1 MDVVLM
7 ERIESLGQMGDV
19 VSVKNG
25 YARNYLLPQGK
36 AQRATAENL
45 AAFEARR
52 TELEARNLERR
63 GEAEA
68 VANTMQEVSFVVIRQ
83 AGESGQLYGSVQ
95 GRDVAEG
102 LDGVG
107 FKVNRS
113 QVVLT
118 RPIKTLGLHPVQVNL
133 HPEVSIEVTANVA
146 RSEAE
151 AERQAAGEDVTADAD
166 DELVTEVFEAQDE
179 ASDEAADEASDEAS
193 GADDE
198 GASDDTA
205 AETDEADDAADADAE
220 ES

>member
-52 TELEARNLERR
+52 TEFEARNLERR

-68 VANTMQEVSFVVIRQ
+68 VARTMEEATFVVIRQ
-83 AGESGQLYGSVQ
+83 AGESGQLYGSVAA
-95 GRDVAEG
+95 RDVTEG

-107 FKVNRS
+107 FKVDRA
-113 QVVLT
+113 QIVLT
-118 RPIKTLGLHPVQVNL
+118 RPIKALGLHPVQVNL
-133 HPEVSIEVTANVA
+133 HPEVSVEVIANVA

-151 AERQAAGEDVTADAD
+151 AERQAAGEDINAEAEDDLVMEVFDDTDDAD
-166 DELVTEVFEAQDE
+166 DDGE
-179 ASDEAADEASDEAS
+179 EAA
-193 GADDE
+193 
-198 GASDDTA
+198 
-205 AETDEADDAADADAE
+205 ADDASDAE
-220 ES
+220 VAEADVSETEDG

>member
-1 MDVVLM
+1 MMDVVLM

-45 AAFEARR
+45 AAFAARR

-63 GEAEA
+63 GEAEK
-68 VANTMQEVSFVVIRQ
+68 VAKTMKEVSFVVIRQ
-83 AGESGQLYGSVQ
+83 AGESGQLYGSVAA
-95 GRDVAEG
+95 RDVIEG
-102 LDGVG
+102 LDGAG
-107 FKVNRS
+107 FKVDRD

-133 HPEVSIEVTANVA
+133 HPEVSVEVIANVA

-151 AERQAAGEDVTADAD
+151 AERQAAGEDINAEEEDDLAMEVFDDDTADED
-166 DELVTEVFEAQDE
+166 
-179 ASDEAADEASDEAS
+179 SDEAASDVEVA
-193 GADDE
+193 E
-198 GASDDTA
+198 EEV
-205 AETDEADDAADADAE
+205 AETEDD
-220 ES
+220 

>member
-36 AQRATAENL
+36 AQRATVENL

-63 GEAEA
+63 GEAEK
-68 VANTMQEVSFVVIRQ
+68 VAKTMTEVSFVVIRQ
-83 AGESGQLYGSVQ
+83 AGESGQLYGSVAA
-95 GRDVAEG
+95 RDVTEG

-107 FKVNRS
+107 FKVDRN

-133 HPEVSIEVTANVA
+133 HPEVSVEVIANVA

-151 AERQAAGEDVTADAD
+151 AERQAAGEDINAEEEDDLAMEAFDDDAADED
-166 DELVTEVFEAQDE
+166 
-179 ASDEAADEASDEAS
+179 SDEAASNVEVAE
-193 GADDE
+193 E
-198 GASDDTA
+198 EV
-205 AETDEADDAADADAE
+205 AETEDD
-220 ES
+220 

>member
-45 AAFEARR
+45 AAFAARR

-63 GEAEA
+63 GEAEK
-68 VANTMQEVSFVVIRQ
+68 VAKTMKEVSFVVIRQ
-83 AGESGQLYGSVQ
+83 AGESGQLYGSVAA
-95 GRDVAEG
+95 RDVIEG
-102 LDGVG
+102 LDGAG
-107 FKVNRS
+107 FKVDRD

-133 HPEVSIEVTANVA
+133 HPEVSIDVIANVA

-151 AERQAAGEDVTADAD
+151 AERQAAGEDINAEEEDDLAMEVFDDDTADED
-166 DELVTEVFEAQDE
+166 
-179 ASDEAADEASDEAS
+179 SDEAASDVEVA
-193 GADDE
+193 E
-198 GASDDTA
+198 EEV
-205 AETDEADDAADADAE
+205 AETEDD
-220 ES
+220 

>member
-45 AAFEARR
+45 AAFAARR

-63 GEAEA
+63 GEAEK
-68 VANTMQEVSFVVIRQ
+68 VAKTMKEVSFVVIRQ
-83 AGESGQLYGSVQ
+83 AGESGQLYGSVAA
-95 GRDVAEG
+95 RDVIEG
-102 LDGVG
+102 LDGAG
-107 FKVNRS
+107 FKVDRD
-113 QVVLT
+113 QVVLM

-133 HPEVSIEVTANVA
+133 HPEVSVEVIANVA

-151 AERQAAGEDVTADAD
+151 AERQAAGEDINAEEEDDLAMEVFDDDTADED
-166 DELVTEVFEAQDE
+166 
-179 ASDEAADEASDEAS
+179 SDEAASDVEVA
-193 GADDE
+193 E
-198 GASDDTA
+198 EEV
-205 AETDEADDAADADAE
+205 AETEDD
-220 ES
+220 

>member
-36 AQRATAENL
+36 AQRATAKNL

-63 GEAEA
+63 GEAEK
-68 VANTMQEVSFVVIRQ
+68 VAKTMKEVSFVVIRQ
-83 AGESGQLYGSVQ
+83 AGESGQLYGSVAA
-95 GRDVAEG
+95 RDVIEG
-102 LDGVG
+102 LDGAG
-107 FKVNRS
+107 FKVDRD

-133 HPEVSIEVTANVA
+133 HPEVSVEVIANVA

-151 AERQAAGEDVTADAD
+151 AERQAAGEDINAEEEDDLAMEVFDDDTADED
-166 DELVTEVFEAQDE
+166 
-179 ASDEAADEASDEAS
+179 SDEAASDVEVA
-193 GADDE
+193 E
-198 GASDDTA
+198 EEV
-205 AETDEADDAADADAE
+205 AETEDD
-220 ES
+220 

>member
-45 AAFEARR
+45 AAFAARR

-63 GEAEA
+63 GEAEK
-68 VANTMQEVSFVVIRQ
+68 VAKTMKEVSFVVIRQ
-83 AGESGQLYGSVQ
+83 AGESGQLYGSVAA
-95 GRDVAEG
+95 RDVIEG
-102 LDGVG
+102 LDGAG
-107 FKVNRS
+107 FKVDRD

-133 HPEVSIEVTANVA
+133 HPEVSVEVIANVA

-151 AERQAAGEDVTADAD
+151 AERQAAGEDINAEEEDDLAMEVFDDDTADED
-166 DELVTEVFEAQDE
+166 
-179 ASDEAADEASDEAS
+179 SDEAASDVEVA
-193 GADDE
+193 E
-198 GASDDTA
+198 EEV
-205 AETDEADDAADADAE
+205 AETEDD
-220 ES
+220 

>member
-36 AQRATAENL
+36 AQRATPENL

-52 TELEARNLERR
+52 GELEARNLERR

-95 GRDVAEG
+95 ARDVAEG
-102 LDGVG
+102 LDGAG
-107 FKVNRS
+107 FKVNRG
-113 QVVLT
+113 QVVLN

-133 HPEVSIEVTANVA
+133 HPEVSIEVIANVA
-146 RSEAE
+146 RSDAE
-151 AERQAAGEDVTADAD
+151 AERQAAGEDVTADPDAEEEAEAVTAVFDAED
-166 DELVTEVFEAQDE
+166 D
-179 ASDEAADEASDEAS
+179 AA
-193 GADDE
+193 
-198 GASDDTA
+198 
-205 AETDEADDAADADAE
+205 EADDGASGEEASAEPEATETDDDGADAE

>member
-1 MDVVLM
+1 MMDVVLM

-36 AQRATAENL
+36 AQRATVENL

-63 GEAEA
+63 GEAEK
-68 VANTMQEVSFVVIRQ
+68 VAKTMTEVSFVVIRQ
-83 AGESGQLYGSVQ
+83 AGESGQLYGSVAA
-95 GRDVAEG
+95 RDVTEG

-107 FKVNRS
+107 FKVDRN

-133 HPEVSIEVTANVA
+133 HPEVSVEVIANVA

-151 AERQAAGEDVTADAD
+151 AESQAAGEDINAEEEDDLAMEAFDDDAADED
-166 DELVTEVFEAQDE
+166 
-179 ASDEAADEASDEAS
+179 SDEAASNVEVAE
-193 GADDE
+193 E
-198 GASDDTA
+198 EV
-205 AETDEADDAADADAE
+205 AETEDD
-220 ES
+220 

>member
-1 MDVVLM
+1 
-7 ERIESLGQMGDV
+7 MGDV

-45 AAFEARR
+45 ASFEARR

-68 VANTMQEVSFVVIRQ
+68 VAKTMVEATFVVIRQ

-95 GRDVAEG
+95 ARDVTEG
-102 LDGVG
+102 LDGGG
-107 FKVNRS
+107 FKGDRG
-113 QVVLT
+113 QIVLT

-133 HPEVSIEVTANVA
+133 HPEVSVEVVANVA

-151 AERQAAGEDVTADAD
+151 AERQAAGEDINAEEEDNDLAIAVFDDDASED
-166 DELVTEVFEAQDE
+166 
-179 ASDEAADEASDEAS
+179 
-193 GADDE
+193 
-198 GASDDTA
+198 
-205 AETDEADDAADADAE
+205 DDAADDDAVDTDGEAVEADAA
-220 ES
+220 ESEDD

>member
-63 GEAEA
+63 GEAEK
-68 VANTMQEVSFVVIRQ
+68 VAKTMKEVSFVVIRQ
-83 AGESGQLYGSVQ
+83 AGESGQLYGSVAA
-95 GRDVAEG
+95 RDVIEG
-102 LDGVG
+102 LDGAG
-107 FKVNRS
+107 FKVDRD
-113 QVVLT
+113 QVVLM

-133 HPEVSIEVTANVA
+133 HPEVSVEVIANVA

-151 AERQAAGEDVTADAD
+151 AERQAAGEDINAEEEDDLAMEVFDDDTADED
-166 DELVTEVFEAQDE
+166 
-179 ASDEAADEASDEAS
+179 SDEAASDVEVA
-193 GADDE
+193 E
-198 GASDDTA
+198 EEV
-205 AETDEADDAADADAE
+205 AETEDD
-220 ES
+220 

>member
-45 AAFEARR
+45 AAFAARR

-63 GEAEA
+63 GEAEK
-68 VANTMQEVSFVVIRQ
+68 VAKTMKEVSFVVIRQ
-83 AGESGQLYGSVQ
+83 AGESGQLYGSVAA
-95 GRDVAEG
+95 RDVIEG
-102 LDGVG
+102 LDGAG
-107 FKVNRS
+107 FKVDRD
-113 QVVLT
+113 QVVLM

-133 HPEVSIEVTANVA
+133 HPEVSVEVIANVA

-151 AERQAAGEDVTADAD
+151 AERQAAGEDINAE
-166 DELVTEVFEAQDE
+166 DENDLAMEVFDGDAADE
-179 ASDEAADEASDEAS
+179 DSDEAASDVEVA
-193 GADDE
+193 E
-198 GASDDTA
+198 EEV
-205 AETDEADDAADADAE
+205 AETEDD
-220 ES
+220 